1 LAAVVERLIGQQLS
15 LIHTQVVLV
24 VVDLLLKVKEILELL
39 ELLAKVMQ
47 AVTVVLEV
55 ALNTT
60 LAVEAVQEQQVL
72 RRQIQVQVEREVLEL
87 NLQ

>member
-1 LAAVVERLIGQQLS
+1 M
-15 LIHTQVVLV
+15 HTQVVLV

-55 ALNTT
+55 ALNTM

-87 NLQ
+87 HLQ

>member
-1 LAAVVERLIGQQLS
+1 MERLIGHHQLLS
-15 LIHTQVVLV
+15 LMHTQVVLV

-87 NLQ
+87 HLQ

>member
-1 LAAVVERLIGQQLS
+1 M
-15 LIHTQVVLV
+15 

-55 ALNTT
+55 ALNTM

-87 NLQ
+87 HLQ